1 MILTS
6 LTDLWYGFGVALEPH
21 NLMFCFIGVLIGN
34 MVGVLPG
41 MGPLAT
47 ISILLP
53 LTFGIKPVGAI
64 LMLAGVMYGA
74 QYGGAICS
82 ILLNLPCHP
91 PHAVT
96 CLDGYPMT
104 KQGRGGVALGVTVL
118 ASFVGASWGIT
129 EMVFLSPLL
138 VRAALQF
145 GPAEICS
152 LMLLGLLAG
161 STLARGSPIK
171 GVAMTV
177 LGLMLGI
184 VGSDIE
190 TGSERFTFGLAQL
203 DDGIELIA
211 LALGLFGIA
220 EFMNSIN
227 QIVETNT
234 KYSKVRLRDMRP
246 SKADLKQSFF
256 PMLRGTIIGS
266 LCALIPGTGPTIASF
281 VSYAAEKK
289 ISKTPER
296 FGHGAIEGV
305 VCPEA
310 STHSSVQGDFIPTMS
325 LGIPGD
331 AVMALL
337 LGALMIQGIV
347 PGPQLITQHPDI
359 FWGLVASFWV
369 GNILLV
375 LLNVPL
381 IGVWVKLLTIPYRYL
396 YPSALFFVCIGVY
409 AANNDMFQVG
419 ETLVIGI
426 LGYVLLRLGFHPAPI
441 LLGFVLGPR
450 FEENFRR
457 AMLISRGDLAIFV
470 ERPISA
476 VFVAICVI
484 LIAGQIYF
492 RLRGA
497 KTGPVAA
504 ALHAPTGDEP
514 NRWPEQ
520 ATAPAEPGLLSA
532 GASGCGGDRAR
543 GGDRLRVAP
552 RRRPGVA
559 RYQRA
564 EENSGAA
571 AAMTLGGRGRLRP
584 PYGRPY
590 CDRGTCGPDGG
601 AGCWPAPPCSW
612 SSTPPPWPSGAGAPG
627 LPCWAGAWMIELGL
641 RSWLARIDR
650 IRLVAKN
657 PAARMAVAR
666 VSTLAEPR
674 LVMKPPVDPMPSPP
688 PSDFCSSTAPIRAST
703 SMRWITITTVC
714 IELVRS

>member
-1 MILTS
+1 MIGTA

-21 NLMFCFIGVLIGN
+21 NLMWCFVGVLVGN

-104 KQGRGGVALGVTVL
+104 KQGRGGVALGVTVI

-138 VRAALQF
+138 VRIALQF
-145 GPAEICS
+145 GPAEICT

-161 STLARGSPIK
+161 STLARGSPMK
-171 GVAMTV
+171 GVCMTV
-177 LGLMLGI
+177 LGLLLGS

-190 TGSERFTFGLAQL
+190 TGTERYTFGLAEL

-227 QIVETNT
+227 QTGTLDT
-234 KYSKVRLRDMRP
+234 KYSNVRLRDMRP
-246 SKADLKQSFF
+246 KKEDLKRSFF
-256 PMLRGTIIGS
+256 PMIRGTLTGS

-281 VSYAAEKK
+281 VAYSVEKRV
-289 ISKTPER
+289 SKTPER
-296 FGHGAIEGV
+296 FGTGMIEGV
-305 VCPEA
+305 VGPETA
-310 STHSSVQGDFIPTMS
+310 THSSVQGDFIPTMS

-347 PGPQLITQHPDI
+347 PGPQLISQHPDI
-359 FWGLVASFWV
+359 FWGLVASFWI

-375 LLNVPL
+375 IMNVPL
-381 IGVWVKLLTIPYRYL
+381 IGIWVKLLTIPYKYL

-409 AANNDMFQVG
+409 AANNDFFQVS
-419 ETLVIGI
+419 EVLVIGV

-457 AMLISRGDLAIFV
+457 AMLISRGDLMTFI

-476 VFVAICVI
+476 VFVALCVI
-484 LIAGQIYF
+484 LIVTQIYF
-492 RLRGA
+492 RVRGA
-497 KTGPVAA
+497 KAQ
-504 ALHAPTGDEP
+504 
-514 NRWPEQ
+514 R
-520 ATAPAEPGLLSA
+520 EPG
-532 GASGCGGDRAR
+532 
-543 GGDRLRVAP
+543 
-552 RRRPGVA
+552 
-559 RYQRA
+559 
-564 EENSGAA
+564 
-571 AAMTLGGRGRLRP
+571 
-584 PYGRPY
+584 
-590 CDRGTCGPDGG
+590 
-601 AGCWPAPPCSW
+601 
-612 SSTPPPWPSGAGAPG
+612 
-627 LPCWAGAWMIELGL
+627 
-641 RSWLARIDR
+641 
-650 IRLVAKN
+650 
-657 PAARMAVAR
+657 AV
-666 VSTLAEPR
+666 
-674 LVMKPPVDPMPSPP
+674 PMPV
-688 PSDFCSSTAPIRAST
+688 SS
-703 SMRWITITTVC
+703 
-714 IELVRS
+714 E

>member
-1 MILTS
+1 VIETALTG
-6 LTDLWYGFGVALEPH
+6 LWYGFSVALEPQ
-21 NLMFCFIGVLIGN
+21 NLIWCFVGVLVGN

-53 LTFGIKPVGAI
+53 LTFGMKPVGAI

-96 CLDGYPMT
+96 CLDGFPMT
-104 KQGRGGVALGVTVL
+104 KRGQGGVALGITVL

-129 EMVFLSPLL
+129 EMVFLSPVL
-138 VRAALQF
+138 VQVALQF

-161 STLARGSPIK
+161 STLARGSPVK

-177 LGLMLGI
+177 LGLILGI

-190 TGSERFTFGLAQL
+190 TGAERLTFGFTQL

-227 QIVETNT
+227 QTAAVST
-234 KYSKVRLRDMRP
+234 KYSNVRLRDMRP
-246 SKADLKQSFF
+246 SKADLRQSLF
-256 PMLRGTIIGS
+256 PMLRGTLVGS

-281 VSYAAEKK
+281 VAYATEKK
-289 ISKTPER
+289 VSKTPER
-296 FGHGAIEGV
+296 FGTGAIEGV
-305 VCPEA
+305 ACPEA

-347 PGPQLITQHPDI
+347 PGPQLIKEHPDI
-359 FWGLVASFWV
+359 FWGLIASFWV

-381 IGVWVKLLTIPYRYL
+381 IGIWVKMLAIPYRYL

-419 ETLVIGI
+419 EALVIGV
-426 LGYVLLRLGFHPAPI
+426 LGYILLRLGFHPAPI

-457 AMLISRGDLAIFV
+457 AMLISRGDITVFV
-470 ERPISA
+470 QRPISA
-476 VFVAICVI
+476 IFIALCVL
-484 LIAGQIYF
+484 LIAAQIYF
-492 RLRGA
+492 RLRRA
-497 KTGPVAA
+497 NRSAQLQPATEAPQASGPSV
-504 ALHAPTGDEP
+504 
-514 NRWPEQ
+514 
-520 ATAPAEPGLLSA
+520 
-532 GASGCGGDRAR
+532 GASTM
-543 GGDRLRVAP
+543 P
-552 RRRPGVA
+552 
-559 RYQRA
+559 
-564 EENSGAA
+564 
-571 AAMTLGGRGRLRP
+571 
-584 PYGRPY
+584 
-590 CDRGTCGPDGG
+590 GG
-601 AGCWPAPPCSW
+601 AQPQ
-612 SSTPPPWPSGAGAPG
+612 
-627 LPCWAGAWMIELGL
+627 
-641 RSWLARIDR
+641 
-650 IRLVAKN
+650 
-657 PAARMAVAR
+657 
-666 VSTLAEPR
+666 
-674 LVMKPPVDPMPSPP
+674 
-688 PSDFCSSTAPIRAST
+688 
-703 SMRWITITTVC
+703 
-714 IELVRS
+714 

>member
-1 MILTS
+1 VITTA

-21 NLMFCFIGVLIGN
+21 NLMWCFLGVLIGN

-96 CLDGYPMT
+96 CLDGFPMT
-104 KQGRGGVALGVTVL
+104 QQGRGGVALSVTVM

-129 EMVFLSPLL
+129 EMILLSPLL
-138 VRAALQF
+138 VKIALQF
-145 GPAEICS
+145 GPAEIFS
-152 LMLLGLLAG
+152 IMLLGLLAG
-161 STLARGSPIK
+161 STLARGSPLK

-177 LGLMLGI
+177 FGLMLGI
-184 VGSDIE
+184 VGADLE
-190 TGSERFTFGLAQL
+190 TGAERFTFGLTSL
-203 DDGIELIA
+203 DDGVELVA

-227 QIVETNT
+227 QTAPIDT
-234 KYSKVRLRDMRP
+234 KYSNVRLRDMRP

-281 VSYAAEKK
+281 IAYATEKK
-289 ISKTPER
+289 VSKTPER
-296 FGHGAIEGV
+296 FGQGAIEGV
-305 VCPEA
+305 VCPET

-337 LGALMIQGIV
+337 LGALTIQGIV

-359 FWGLVASFWV
+359 FWGLIASFWI

-375 LLNVPL
+375 ILNVPL
-381 IGVWVKLLTIPYRYL
+381 IGIWVKLLTIPYRYL

-409 AANNDMFQVG
+409 ASNNDMFQVG

-426 LGYVLLRLGFHPAPI
+426 VGYLLLRLGFQPAPV
-441 LLGFVLGPR
+441 LLGFVLGPKV
-450 FEENFRR
+450 EENFRR
-457 AMLISRGDLAIFV
+457 AMLISRGDLGVFV

-476 VFVAICVI
+476 FVIGLCVLLI
-484 LIAGQIYF
+484 LVQVY
-492 RLRGA
+492 
-497 KTGPVAA
+497 V
-504 ALHAPTGDEP
+504 
-514 NRWPEQ
+514 
-520 ATAPAEPGLLSA
+520 
-532 GASGCGGDRAR
+532 
-543 GGDRLRVAP
+543 
-552 RRRPGVA
+552 
-559 RYQRA
+559 
-564 EENSGAA
+564 
-571 AAMTLGGRGRLRP
+571 RLRP
-584 PYGRPY
+584 SGKRTRP
-590 CDRGTCGPDGG
+590 
-601 AGCWPAPPCSW
+601 
-612 SSTPPPWPSGAGAPG
+612 
-627 LPCWAGAWMIELGL
+627 LE
-641 RSWLARIDR
+641 
-650 IRLVAKN
+650 VA
-657 PAARMAVAR
+657 AVPND
-666 VSTLAEPR
+666 E
-674 LVMKPPVDPMPSPP
+674 
-688 PSDFCSSTAPIRAST
+688 
-703 SMRWITITTVC
+703 
-714 IELVRS
+714 

>member
-1 MILTS
+1 MEGRPVISTA

-21 NLMFCFIGVLIGN
+21 NLMFCFIGVLVGN

-53 LTFGIKPVGAI
+53 LTFGMKPVAAI
-64 LMLAGVMYGA
+64 LMLGGVMYGA

-96 CLDGYPMT
+96 CLDGFPMT
-104 KQGRGGVALGVTVL
+104 KQGRGGVALGLTVF

-129 EMVFLSPLL
+129 EMIFLSPLL

-145 GPAEICS
+145 GPAEVCS

-177 LGLMLGI
+177 LGLFLGS
-184 VGSDIE
+184 VGTDLE
-190 TGSERFTFGLAQL
+190 TGSERYTFGLTEL

-220 EFMNSIN
+220 EFMNSVN
-227 QIVETNT
+227 QVAPINT
-234 KYSKVRLRDMRP
+234 KYTNVTFKDMRP
-246 SKADLKQSFF
+246 TKADMKRAFF
-256 PMLRGTIIGS
+256 PMWRGTIIGS

-281 VSYAAEKK
+281 VAYATEKK
-289 ISKTPER
+289 ISKHPEK
-296 FGHGAIEGV
+296 FGTGLIEGV

-347 PGPQLITQHPDI
+347 PGPQLISQHPDI
-359 FWGLVASFWV
+359 FWGLVASFWI
-369 GNILLV
+369 GNIMLV

-381 IGVWVKLLTIPYRYL
+381 IGIWVKMLAIPYKFL
-396 YPSALFFVCIGVY
+396 YPSAMFFVCIGVY
-409 AANNDMFQVG
+409 AANNDFFQVG
-419 ETLVIGI
+419 EVVCIG
-426 LGYVLLRLGFHPAPI
+426 LFGYILLRLGFHPAPI

-457 AMLISRGDLAIFV
+457 AMLISRGDIFVFV

-476 VFVAICVI
+476 VFITLCAL
-484 LIAGQIYF
+484 LIGSQLYF
-492 RLRGA
+492 RLKGG
-497 KTGPVAA
+497 KTPDLEPADENKPV
-504 ALHAPTGDEP
+504 DI
-514 NRWPEQ
+514 
-520 ATAPAEPGLLSA
+520 PAELQPQ
-532 GASGCGGDRAR
+532 
-543 GGDRLRVAP
+543 RVPATP
-552 RRRPGVA
+552 
-559 RYQRA
+559 A
-564 EENSGAA
+564 E
-571 AAMTLGGRGRLRP
+571 
-584 PYGRPY
+584 
-590 CDRGTCGPDGG
+590 
-601 AGCWPAPPCSW
+601 
-612 SSTPPPWPSGAGAPG
+612 
-627 LPCWAGAWMIELGL
+627 
-641 RSWLARIDR
+641 
-650 IRLVAKN
+650 
-657 PAARMAVAR
+657 
-666 VSTLAEPR
+666 
-674 LVMKPPVDPMPSPP
+674 
-688 PSDFCSSTAPIRAST
+688 
-703 SMRWITITTVC
+703 
-714 IELVRS
+714 